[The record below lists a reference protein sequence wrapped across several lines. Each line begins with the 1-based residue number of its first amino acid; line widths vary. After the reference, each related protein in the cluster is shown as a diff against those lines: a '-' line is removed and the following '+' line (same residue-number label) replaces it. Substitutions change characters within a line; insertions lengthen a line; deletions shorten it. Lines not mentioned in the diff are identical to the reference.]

1 MASQKT
7 SSKRKKLNKKSVAA
21 SAKKATGAASK
32 KKKKKNGSKRVV
44 SVRKLKS
51 GISASKMKKRSS
63 TRSVTAKKSKPVGTN
78 KGKSGVK
85 TRAVAMVRRAASAP
99 ASSRKTKS
107 TAEAGAAKKPNKMD
121 TSTIPSKTPKASST
135 TPTGAGEEPK
145 LTPADLEYFRG
156 LLLEKRRELLGD
168 MGSMESHA
176 FNSDGGHSSSPIHMA
191 DVGSDN
197 FEQEFTLGLLESER
211 QTLREIHEAIE
222 RVDNG
227 TFGICV
233 ATGKPIGRARLEAK
247 PWAKYCIEYARQLER
262 GQNSRAAEVNNH
274 HHEDEDEDD

>member
-32 KKKKKNGSKRVV
+32 KKNGSKRAVA
-44 SVRKLKS
+44 VRKVKS
-51 GISASKMKKRSS
+51 RISATKTKKRSS
-63 TRSVTAKKSKPVGTN
+63 TRSATAKKSKPIGTN
-78 KGKSGVK
+78 KAKSGVK
-85 TRAVAMVRRAASAP
+85 TRTVAMVRRAASAP
-99 ASSRKTKS
+99 ASSRKAKS
-107 TAEAGAAKKPNKMD
+107 TATAGTAKKQNKMNKPA
-121 TSTIPSKTPKASST
+121 IPSKTPKAGST
-135 TPTGAGEEPK
+135 TPTVAAEEPK

>member
-32 KKKKKNGSKRVV
+32 KKNSSKRAV
-44 SVRKLKS
+44 SALKLKS
-51 GISASKMKKRSS
+51 RMSATKTKKRSS
-63 TRSVTAKKSKPVGTN
+63 TRSATAKKSKPIGTN
-78 KGKSGVK
+78 KAKSGVK
-85 TRAVAMVRRAASAP
+85 TRTVAMVRRAASAP

-107 TAEAGAAKKPNKMD
+107 TTETGAAKKQNKMNKPV
-121 TSTIPSKTPKASST
+121 IPSKTPKAGST
-135 TPTGAGEEPK
+135 TPAVAAEEPK

-222 RVDNG
+222 RIDNG

-262 GQNSRAAEVNNH
+262 GQNSRVIEANH
-274 HHEDEDEDD
+274 NQQEDTDEDDD

>member
-1 MASQKT
+1 MASKKT
-7 SSKRKKLNKKSVAA
+7 SSKKLKKLNKKATPA
-21 SAKKATGAASK
+21 SSK
-32 KKKKKNGSKRVV
+32 KRVV
-44 SVRKLKS
+44 RTGKKKVATKGAGPARKGKT
-51 GISASKMKKRSS
+51 GTSAAK
-63 TRSVTAKKSKPVGTN
+63 AKKGNFIRSTPAKKNKPGRLIRA
-78 KGKSGVK
+78 KAGVK
-85 TRAVAMVRRAASAP
+85 APTVKMVRRAASAP
-99 ASSRKTKS
+99 ASGRKTKP
-107 TAEAGAAKKPNKMD
+107 TAALDTAKKPHKTTKSVSRSQVSKATPE
-121 TSTIPSKTPKASST
+121 TSA
-135 TPTGAGEEPK
+135 AEEPK
-145 LTPADLEYFRG
+145 LTSADLEYFRG

-222 RVDNG
+222 RIDNG

-247 PWAKYCIEYARQLER
+247 PWAKYCIEYARQIER
-262 GQNSRAAEVNNH
+262 GQNNRVTEVNNH
-274 HHEDEDEDD
+274 AQDDAEEDDE

>member
-1 MASQKT
+1 M
-7 SSKRKKLNKKSVAA
+7 
-21 SAKKATGAASK
+21 
-32 KKKKKNGSKRVV
+32 
-44 SVRKLKS
+44 
-51 GISASKMKKRSS
+51 
-63 TRSVTAKKSKPVGTN
+63 
-78 KGKSGVK
+78 KSGVK
-85 TRAVAMVRRAASAP
+85 ARTVAMVRRAASAP

-107 TAEAGAAKKPNKMD
+107 AA
-121 TSTIPSKTPKASST
+121 A
-135 TPTGAGEEPK
+135 TGAGKKQNAMDKSATPPKTLKSGPATPTSPAEEPK
-145 LTPADLEYFRG
+145 LTASDLEYFRG

-262 GQNSRAAEVNNH
+262 GQNSRAADVNNH
-274 HHEDEDEDD
+274 QHEDEDEDD